1 MLSLFWEFWL
11 SSDCDIYSIYVILLA
26 KNKSDQCGQFIFL
39 FPNSLNTY
47 YMSVQRAL
55 TISMVNIDN
64 VRMKKNANLNYYL
77 QGDDKYVIMQLF
89 PV

>member
-1 MLSLFWEFWL
+1 
-11 SSDCDIYSIYVILLA
+11 
-26 KNKSDQCGQFIFL
+26 
-39 FPNSLNTY
+39 
-47 YMSVQRAL
+47 MSVQRAL